1 MNIRVK
7 LAFLLVSF
15 INIGCSIAST
25 NITEPGGGTG
35 KNVIPSSFVG
45 RWSPDC
51 ERIGGFNMKEKDRV
65 IIEVNSNQ
73 IYILA
78 HGDFSERSSTLFLS
92 RPEDLGMGGMRL
104 SWDRYS
110 RREPIAQLRLLSEGK
125 AFVEWLGFYSE
136 VSKIKEWVEEP
147 DFVAAN
153 SKIFTKCGD

>member
-1 MNIRVK
+1 
-7 LAFLLVSF
+7 
-15 INIGCSIAST
+15 
-25 NITEPGGGTG
+25 
-35 KNVIPSSFVG
+35 
-45 RWSPDC
+45 
-51 ERIGGFNMKEKDRV
+51 MKEKDRV